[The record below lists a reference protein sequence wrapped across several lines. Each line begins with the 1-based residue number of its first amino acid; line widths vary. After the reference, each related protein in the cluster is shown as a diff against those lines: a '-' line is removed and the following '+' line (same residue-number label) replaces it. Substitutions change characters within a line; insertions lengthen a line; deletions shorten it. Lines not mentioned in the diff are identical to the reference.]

1 MLRAPSSMLRCG
13 DLSRDQVLPCVTM
26 CHMVLPFPGFLTAL
40 KLQAQISS
48 HRAWPRPEFS
58 FFHLRSN
65 FDLQNVNLRCHF
77 LV

>member
-13 DLSRDQVLPCVTM
+13 DLSGRHQVLPCVT
-26 CHMVLPFPGFLTAL
+26 CCYRFLTAL

-58 FFHLRSN
+58 FEIQFCFAKCQS
-65 FDLQNVNLRCHF
+65 
-77 LV
+77 